1 MEEIEI
7 EKAKDSIKQAE
18 IIINESNEKNEEKKM
33 EIKIKELESQIQN
46 NENENIKKEIDQY
59 KKNK

>member
-59 KKNK
+59 KKK